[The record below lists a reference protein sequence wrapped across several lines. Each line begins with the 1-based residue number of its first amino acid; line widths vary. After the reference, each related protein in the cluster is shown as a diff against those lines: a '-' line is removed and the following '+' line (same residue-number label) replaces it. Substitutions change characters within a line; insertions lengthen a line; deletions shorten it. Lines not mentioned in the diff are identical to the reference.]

1 MEAGSSDPAG
11 SVWQFLPCPHAPC
24 PENRAR
30 RPAPNLAQP
39 SPVNRTVAREG
50 PREKL
55 ERLGLVALRT
65 MTDAELLAMVLGHG
79 GAGVSANQL
88 SHALLGQAA
97 GLHGL
102 TRMTRDEMCRLP
114 GIGHAQAAR
123 VLAGLELGRRTLT
136 RRPVDRL
143 LMVAPA
149 VAAAYLLPRYG
160 AHPVERFGVVLL
172 DTKQRLLRTHIVS
185 EGTLDTSLAHPREV
199 YRAAVGGGAACVI
212 VFHNHPSGDPEP
224 SRDDHAL
231 TLRLAR
237 AGILVGVP
245 LIDHLILADGSY
257 WSFKEHELL

>member
-1 MEAGSSDPAG
+1 MGRD
-11 SVWQFLPCPHAPC
+11 
-24 PENRAR
+24 N
-30 RPAPNLAQP
+30 
-39 SPVNRTVAREG
+39 TREG

-65 MTDAELLAMVLGHG
+65 MSDAELLAMVLGHG
-79 GAGVSANQL
+79 GAGTPAHHL
-88 SHALLGQAA
+88 AATLLAQAA

-102 TRMTRDEMCRLP
+102 TRMTRDEMCQMP

-136 RRPVDRL
+136 RRPAERL
-143 LMVAPA
+143 VMTAPC
-149 VAAAYLLPRYG
+149 VAAAHLLPRYG

-172 DTKQRLLRTHIVS
+172 DTKQRFLRTQVVS

-199 YRAAVGGGAACVI
+199 FRAAVGGGAACVI

-237 AGILVGVP
+237 AGVLLGVP

-257 WSFKEHELL
+257 WSFREHDLV